1 MGLFAVHVCII
12 YEYVYTFIHKHPYMW
27 FYLHFTWHHL
37 IRLGR
42 LRVLTIEAHDSFQG
56 IQQGLACLS
65 VMLAKLQCSFFYLRL
80 FESKVWSYFVVLF
93 PGTHS
98 ALVTCK
104 SWANNLGT
112 SLVILIPT
120 IELYCTVE
128 KDIVDG
134 RAGKSA
140 TYVHS
145 SFHFV
150 QALMRHPFSGRSIG
164 TSPAS
169 KNSQND
175 PLCDNVCI
183 TIDYTP
189 LPPTLC
195 IELHV
200 PLPPLIR
207 MTN

>member
-1 MGLFAVHVCII
+1 MYNLWVCVHIHSQASIYVVLFTLHLAPPNTIRKVTCPDHRSTWQFPRNPARATLLVCN
-12 YEYVYTFIHKHPYMW
+12 VGSKT
-27 FYLHFTWHHL
+27 
-37 IRLGR
+37 
-42 LRVLTIEAHDSFQG
+42 
-56 IQQGLACLS
+56 
-65 VMLAKLQCSFFYLRL
+65 KLQCSFFYLRL

-134 RAGKSA
+134 KVGKSA

-183 TIDYTP
+183 TIDHNQ
-189 LPPTLC
+189 C
-195 IELHV
+195 FFQGF
-200 PLPPLIR
+200 
-207 MTN
+207 